1 MCPPFLPCSL
11 GGCQSSKI
19 DIIFLVDTSRSVKKK
34 NVRHVITFIKKLLSE
49 AEIDQ
54 GVVQV
59 GMATFSTNVHI
70 HFHLNSHKTKAQ
82 ILAAVDNITFAQG
95 DTNTASALFFVRK
108 QILTAEKGDRPEAK
122 NVIIVI
128 TDGVSNVNTYRTVV
142 EAQLAR
148 EAGAHIFAIGVG
160 LAETTELHGIA
171 SHPPEDNT
179 FTVANFSDLVEFETL
194 TDRLFEL
201 CGEFG
206 HIALTFQLCLSLQI

>member
-11 GGCQSSKI
+11 GGCQSPNI
-19 DIIFLVDTSRSVKKK
+19 DIIFLVDTSTSVKKK
-34 NVRHVITFIKKLLSE
+34 NVRHVITFIKELLSE

-54 GVVQV
+54 GIVRV

-70 HFHLNSHKTKAQ
+70 HFHLNSYETKAQ
-82 ILAAVDNITFAQG
+82 ILAAVDNITFAKG
-95 DTNTASALFFVRK
+95 DTNTASALFLVRK
-108 QILTAEKGDRPEAK
+108 QMLTAEKGDRPKAK
-122 NVIIVI
+122 NIIIVI

-160 LAETTELHGIA
+160 LAETTELQGIA
-171 SHPPEDNT
+171 SYPSDDNT
-179 FTVANFSDLVEFETL
+179 FTVANFGDLVEFETL
-194 TDRLFEL
+194 KDRLFEI

-206 HIALTFQLCLSLQI
+206 HTTLTFGLCLSL